1 MVKPYVSEAEE
12 KGILFVFIILD
23 QKDEKQSIMNIKS
36 TNHFYVD
43 GKFVI
48 EMKHYLEDFPFKY
61 YIIVRVNLFI
71 FTFIFRMQGS

>member
-1 MVKPYVSEAEE
+1 
-12 KGILFVFIILD
+12 
-23 QKDEKQSIMNIKS
+23 MNIKS

-71 FTFIFRMQGS
+71 FTFIFRM